1 MEKEK
6 FVFPDFEW
14 ENIIE
19 YWDCS
24 FQEVYN
30 QNRNLAETKLLWFVW
45 AVEGKPFVTNLQK
58 FKVTDNGLT
67 QIINLEMSTDKY
79 MFLKSLWIHDLA
91 EITNP
96 KIELLKKSVKS
107 MLADRHTH
115 YTFEEFDFIYQEYC
129 KELEKEL

>member
-1 MEKEK
+1 M
-6 FVFPDFEW
+6 FPDFEW
-14 ENIIE
+14 ENIVE
-19 YWDCS
+19 YWNCS

-30 QNRNLAETKLLWFVW
+30 QNRNLTETKQLWFVW
-45 AVEGKPFVTNLQK
+45 AVEGKPFITNLQK
-58 FKVTDNGLT
+58 FKITDNGLT

-96 KIELLKKSVKS
+96 KIDLLKKSVKS
-107 MLADRHTH
+107 MLADRYTH
-115 YTFEEFDFIYQEYC
+115 YTFEEFDIIYQEYC

>member
-1 MEKEK
+1 M
-6 FVFPDFEW
+6 FPDFEW
-14 ENIIE
+14 ENIVE
-19 YWDCS
+19 YWNCS

-30 QNRNLAETKLLWFVW
+30 QNRNLTETKLLWFVW
-45 AVEGKPFVTNLQK
+45 AVEKKPFITNLQK
-58 FKVTDNGLT
+58 FKVTDNGLI

-96 KIELLKKSVKS
+96 KIDLLKKSVKS
-107 MLADRHTH
+107 MLADRHTN